1 MIPAAVLLLALAAP
15 PAPFVQTS
23 AAGERLRELPPPRLR
38 RGAPVRGTLVDIHP
52 GDLRQTLEGI
62 GGALTEASAWV
73 LAQLPEASR
82 GQVLDRF
89 FGPGGA
95 GFTLARV
102 PVGACDFSVEGRFS
116 YDDVAGDEA
125 LAHFSI
131 APDTRGF
138 KGARDPAYALLPLV
152 KDALAREP
160 ALRIVASPWTAPA
173 WMKDNQDFY
182 GAGRGGTLLPRHH
195 DTFARYMVRYLQAYR
210 DAGVPIWAV
219 TPENEP
225 MGNGGQWESMEF
237 TAGDLARYV
246 GGHLGPRLREAGLGA
261 VRIIQFD
268 HNRDAGALEYTAAMM
283 ADPAAAP
290 FVWGTGVHWYER
302 TRAGGAAVLDELR
315 ARWPALPLLH
325 TEGCVDAISLEENA
339 PGGAFLG
346 WRNDAW
352 WWSPGAADWGYRW
365 APGPA
370 RRDHPLYA
378 PVHRYARELLE
389 GLNHGLAG
397 WIDWNIV
404 LDRRGGPN
412 HVGNYCAAPVM
423 VDTATGDAYPTP
435 LLPVLAHFSRYLRP
449 GDRIVRV
456 ATPGASP
463 LLATAALPPDGAHLT
478 VIAFNPS
485 PRPLTYTLQ
494 VGRARATLGIPA
506 NALQSLRIPLPGTA
520 SRPPTRP

>member
-1 MIPAAVLLLALAAP
+1 MIPEALLLLALAAP

-23 AAGERLRELPPPRLR
+23 AAGDRLRELPAPRFR
-38 RGAPVRGTLVDIHP
+38 KGAPARGPVLTVHA
-52 GDLRQTLEGI
+52 GDARQTLEGI
-62 GGALTEASAWV
+62 GGALTESSACV
-73 LAQLPEASR
+73 LAQLPKARRDE
-82 GQVLDRF
+82 VLDLF
-89 FGPGGA
+89 FGPRGA
-95 GFTLARV
+95 AYTLARI

-138 KGARDPAYALLPLV
+138 KGALDPAYALLPLV

-160 ALRIVASPWTAPA
+160 ALKLVASPWTAPA
-173 WMKDNQDFY
+173 WMKDNQDWY

-225 MGNGGQWESMEF
+225 VGNGGQWESMEF
-237 TAGDLARYV
+237 TPAAMAQYV

-261 VRIIQFD
+261 VKIIQFD
-268 HNRDAGALEYTAAMM
+268 HNRDANALAFTEAIM

-302 TRAGGAAVLDELR
+302 TGPGGSAVLDTLR
-315 ARWPALPLLH
+315 SRWPTLPLLH
-325 TEGCVDAISLEENA
+325 TEGCVDAISLKENA
-339 PGGAFLG
+339 PGGTFLG

-352 WWSPGAADWGYRW
+352 WWRPGAADWGYRW
-365 APGPA
+365 APEAERG
-370 RRDHPLYA
+370 DHPLYA

-404 LDRRGGPN
+404 LDSKGGPN
-412 HVGNYCAAPVM
+412 HVGNFCAAPVM
-423 VDTATGDAYPTP
+423 VDTATGEAYLTP
-435 LLPVLAHFSRYLRP
+435 LHAVLAHFSRYLRP

-456 ATPGASP
+456 TARNAGA
-463 LLATAALPPDGAHLT
+463 LLATAARSRDGRHLA

-485 PRPLTYTLQ
+485 DRPITYTLQ
-494 VGRARATLGIPA
+494 VGGTRAVVAIPA
-506 NALQSLRIPLPGTA
+506 NSIQSMRI
-520 SRPPTRP
+520 RR